1 MLLFAVTGNS
11 GEPATECP
19 NPPPECQSAISLSE
33 YWRNVNA
40 GTDVRTPE
48 GLNCD
53 TRDMNYNYPERPWF
67 RFIGSAGN
75 MMLNSCPPSASCGTH
90 AGMWTDAAM
99 PTAVGESI
107 KISVFGSYNDH
118 CKYRTLSI
126 LVMRCSYDTS
136 YDFVYRYIDPYT
148 SCMYSFCGMS
158 YS

>member
-1 MLLFAVTGNS
+1 MSGNN
-11 GEPATECP
+11 GEPAEECE
-19 NPPPECQSAISLSE
+19 NSPPPPAECQSAINLTE

-40 GTDVRTPE
+40 GTGIRPPG

-53 TRDMNYNYPERPWF
+53 TRDMNNNYPERPWF
-67 RFIGSAGN
+67 RFVGDAGN
-75 MMLNSCPPSASCGTH
+75 MMLNSCPPSNSCGTH

-99 PTAVGESI
+99 PSAVGESI
-107 KISVFGSYNDH
+107 VISVHGSYSNN

-136 YDFVYRYIDPYT
+136 YDFIYQYNEDTT
-148 SCMYSFCGMS
+148 SCFYSFCGMS